1 MFEGQGQIRL
11 KRAPDA
17 RCGTSVCRKL
27 WYIYS
32 DERTLHH
39 VLSTGRFY
47 HVLSAWGASKRALL
61 CVIES
66 TSVVEYFSGLSIP
79 SRHDKGQPNS
89 SPGGISS
96 VFLWTVFLLLIV
108 LLSTFQLSYQN
119 KCAQKPKKL
128 HYPVLFCMHHCLRQI
143 FAYLIGRPMIFLRNL
158 GRVEMMSQ
166 VTVFCRHTT
175 RCVFSERRFFSTG
188 KTWPTEMKVW
198 KHTGQPLPHVG
209 CPNAIWK
216 RQLQSKVRVRRK
228 KNSHLVI

>member
-39 VLSTGRFY
+39 VLSTDRALY
-47 HVLSAWGASKRALL
+47 HVLSAWGASKRALR
-61 CVIES
+61 CVIKS

-79 SRHDKGQPNS
+79 SRHDKGHALVAS
-89 SPGGISS
+89 AVYISGLFS
-96 VFLWTVFLLLIV
+96 CFLLLIV

-175 RCVFSERRFFSTG
+175 RCVFRERHFFSTG